1 MDTDELKE
9 VLADAGLSPYQVE
22 AYVTVL
28 ELGSASATEVAEAS
42 EVPDPRIYDVL
53 RDLEADGYVETYE
66 QDSLHV
72 RAHNPA
78 EVLADLRTRAE
89 RYTEAAEE
97 IEERWNQP
105 AMADHQLSI
114 VKRFE
119 TVLERARESIRS
131 ADMQVEVSVT
141 PDQFERLAPE
151 LASAYDAGA
160 EVKVSFQTV
169 PGEAWSLPDKDAL
182 AGVCTEARHRPLPAP
197 FLSLVDRT
205 ETCFAP
211 HADTVHEY
219 GVLVS
224 DHAHAY
230 VFHWFFQTCLW
241 EVYDTIYTTRT
252 DGPPIQYTDIRE
264 CVRYAEPFLKE
275 DAEIDARVSGFDT
288 STGEVVELQGRLV
301 DACYG
306 GSSSRD
312 AERLP
317 LDQLAGQV
325 NITLSTDDGEVTAG
339 GWGAMLEDVEAARIV
354 IEDVRGPDSADRRRN
369 AH

>member
-1 MDTDELKE
+1 METDELKA

-22 AYVTVL
+22 AYVTIL
-28 ELGSASATEVAEAS
+28 ELGSAAATEVAEAS

-72 RAHNPA
+72 RAHDPA

-89 RYTEAAEE
+89 QYTEAAEE

-105 AMADHQLSI
+105 AMEDHQLSF

-119 TVLERARESIRS
+119 TVLERARESIRH
-131 ADMQVEVSVT
+131 AETQVDVSVT
-141 PDQFERLAPE
+141 PEQFERLAPE

-160 EVKVSFQTV
+160 EVKVSVHTV
-169 PGEAWSLPDKDAL
+169 PGESWSLPEEDAL

-197 FLSLVDRT
+197 FVSLVDRT

-211 HADTVHEY
+211 HADTLHEY
-219 GVLVS
+219 GVLTS
-224 DHAHAY
+224 DRSHAY

-241 EVYDTIYTTRT
+241 EIYDTLYTTRT

-264 CVRYAEPFLKE
+264 CVRYVEPFLT
-275 DAEIDARVSGFDT
+275 DGAEIDAHVSGFDT
-288 STGEVVELQGRLV
+288 STGGAVEFQGRIV

-306 GSSSRD
+306 GSSTRD

-317 LDQLAGQV
+317 LAQLAGMV
-325 NITLSTDDGEVTAG
+325 NVTLSTDDGEVTVG

-354 IEDVRGPDSADRRRN
+354 IEAVRSPDSTDRRRN